1 MRNKV
6 KKPRPVPTPVEDKS
20 LKKALDEATRGTLG
34 VLFRRHVDASK
45 DAVGALADRWDKNE
59 ALYNQDHNE
68 STLNIVDG
76 LKVYPIPLWK
86 QKADRIIGTVFQGIT
101 GVEPYVQILTDDG
114 TNDRADDIE
123 KSLQLLAGR
132 GNTKDTF
139 DRAFGQCLTIAVNT
153 NVSILYVYKMAGG
166 RVCFRPIHPKDF
178 VAYPH
183 EMVSLDDMVT
193 IGHRFYRMRSE
204 IQDKI
209 DKGEYFDVP
218 LGSNADP
225 TGEETGKGADFAL
238 ATGTHHVEIK
248 DELMEMYQL
257 LHKHD
262 FGDGLKWYR
271 FTFAYDS
278 QAILD
283 AELYPYTKPW
293 YFDIRFSDEYNSFWP
308 ANSPG
313 WSMQALQKAY
323 TDIVNTIIGGA
334 YACAFPILVFEGG
347 AIPTKMKR
355 STVGAIYEVPQG
367 TNITQIKPEVDFVWL
382 ANMLAIIE
390 KAADGVSRIS
400 QLGTAQNLP
409 SGTTATAAAGQ
420 LKAQEEGKDQYTSFV
435 APAIADIWRFLF
447 ELLANHFDEFKGNFA
462 DALPVETVD
471 DLLQSPV
478 RFEPTGKSAETNPVV
493 LLDKLKMTLGMA
505 SNPVSQLDYQK
516 VEDQVVQAFN
526 LPQNIKSLQKDEVSV
541 AQELLRVLLEEGHDP
556 AVVLDTLIKLMPPPE
571 TNGSEP
577 PGGATPPETNPNGP
591 VDPGLS
597 IEQGSAGA

>member
-1 MRNKV
+1 MQDRSARKR
-6 KKPRPVPTPVEDKS
+6 KPRLTHTPVVDKS
-20 LKKALDEATRGTLG
+20 LKKHLDDATRQEKGT
-34 VLFRRHVDASK
+34 LFRRHVDASK

-101 GVEPYVQILTDDG
+101 GIEPYVQILTDDG

-153 NVSILYVYKMAGG
+153 NVSILYTYKMDGG

-183 EMVSLDDMVT
+183 EMVSMDDMVT
-193 IGHRFYRMRSE
+193 VGHRFYKMRSE
-204 IQDKI
+204 VQSKI

-225 TGEETGKGADFAL
+225 IGQETGKGADFAL
-238 ATGTHHVEIK
+238 ATGTAAVEIA

-257 LHKHD
+257 LHKCD

-283 AELYPYTKPW
+283 AEVYPYSRPW

-323 TDIVNTIIGGA
+323 TDIINTIIGGA
-334 YACAFPILVFEGG
+334 YACAFPILIFEGG

-355 STVGAIYEVPQG
+355 STVGAIYEVPAG
-367 TNITQIKPEVDFVWL
+367 TKVTQIKPEVDFAWL

-390 KAADGVSRIS
+390 KAADGVTRIS
-400 QLGTAQNLP
+400 QLGTSQTLP
-409 SGTTATAAAGQ
+409 SNTTATAAAGQ

-435 APAIADIWRFLF
+435 APAIADVWRFLY
-447 ELLANHFDEFKGNFA
+447 ELLVNHFDEFKGAFG
-462 DALPVETVD
+462 DAIPLESIEQ
-471 DLLQSPV
+471 LLQSPV
-478 RFEPTGKSAETNPVV
+478 RFEPTGKSAETNPSV
-493 LLDKLKMTLGMA
+493 LLEKLRMTLMM
-505 SNPVSQLDYQK
+505 SSDPRSQLDFQK
-516 VEDQVVQAFN
+516 TEDQVVQAMN
-526 LPQNIKSLQKDEVSV
+526 LPQDIKSLQKDEVSV
-541 AQELLRVLLEEGHDP
+541 SQDLMRVLMEEGHDP
-556 AVVLDTLIKLMPPPE
+556 AIILDTLMKLMPPPE
-571 TNGSEP
+571 ENGEP
-577 PGGATPPETNPNGP
+577 KQAGGSSPPEGNPNGP

-597 IEQGSAGA
+597 M